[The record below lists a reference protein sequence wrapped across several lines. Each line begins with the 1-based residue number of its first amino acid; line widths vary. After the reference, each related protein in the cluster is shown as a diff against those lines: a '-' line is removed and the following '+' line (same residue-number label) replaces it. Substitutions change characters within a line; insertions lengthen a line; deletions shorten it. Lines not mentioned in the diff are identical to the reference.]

1 MVRALIR
8 IVLQLV
14 GNAIGLIVAAWILA
28 DMALDGAAFVIAVII
43 FTVLAVIVQPLIQ
56 KVALK
61 NMEALQGSSALITT
75 FIALLLTDWISD
87 GLSITGAATWIL
99 ATIIVWL
106 ITMLAG
112 VILPMIFLKKE
123 VVERR

>member
-14 GNAIGLIVAAWILA
+14 GNAIGLIVAAWILD
-28 DMALDGAAFVIAVII
+28 DMSLDGAAFVIAVLI

-61 NMEALQGSSALITT
+61 NMEALQGSSALIAT

-87 GLSITGAATWIL
+87 GLTITGAATWIL

-112 VILPMIFLKKE
+112 VILPVIFLKKE

>member
-8 IVLQLV
+8 IGLQLV
-14 GNAIGLIVAAWILA
+14 GNAIGLIVAALILD
-28 DMALDGAAFVIAVII
+28 DMSLDGAAFILAVII

-87 GLSITGAATWIL
+87 GLSIDGAATWIL

-112 VILPMIFLKKE
+112 VVLPMIFLKKE

>member
-14 GNAIGLIVAAWILA
+14 GNAIGLIVAAWILD
-28 DMALDGAAFVIAVII
+28 DMSLDGAAFIIAVLI
-43 FTVLAVIVQPLIQ
+43 FTVIVVIVQPLIQ

-61 NMEALQGSSALITT
+61 NAEALQGSSALLAT
-75 FIALLLTDWISD
+75 FVALLLTDLISD
-87 GLSITGAATWIL
+87 GMSIEGVATWIL
-99 ATIIVWL
+99 ATVIVWL

-112 VILPMIFLKKE
+112 IILPVIFLKKQ
-123 VVERR
+123 VVEQR

>member
-14 GNAIGLIVAAWILA
+14 GNAIGLIVAAWILD
-28 DMALDGAAFVIAVII
+28 DMSLDGAAFVIAVII

-75 FIALLLTDWISD
+75 FIALLLTNWISD
-87 GLSITGAATWIL
+87 GLTITGAATWIL

-112 VILPMIFLKKE
+112 VILPVIFLKKE